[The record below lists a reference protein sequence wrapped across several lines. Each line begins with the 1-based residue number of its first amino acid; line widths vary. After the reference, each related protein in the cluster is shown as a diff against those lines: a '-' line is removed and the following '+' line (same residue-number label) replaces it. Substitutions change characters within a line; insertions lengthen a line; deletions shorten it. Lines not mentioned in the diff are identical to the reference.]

1 MRVLAAAAMLVLA
14 GCHAGDAASAD
25 GTVEAITLP
34 RAEQPAACPVEGAAL
49 QVLGSGGPIAEA
61 TPGGPRAGTSYLL
74 WIDGE
79 PRLLIDAGAGS
90 FLRFAEAGGRIAT
103 LDAVLLT
110 HLHADHAGDLAGIFN
125 TGGFEQRLRPLPV
138 IGPDASTR
146 FPGTGEFLARLLAKD
161 RGAFA
166 YNGGYL
172 DGSED
177 KPLLEARDIVTAEG
191 EGAPVVIQLSDDL
204 MVEAIPVM
212 HGPVPALGYAITA
225 RGVRFVVTGDQN
237 AFSQRFAS
245 HLAGSRPSVLFAHHV
260 INGEP
265 GQPRGLH
272 RTPAEIGT
280 LAGEIAPERLV
291 LTHNMARSLSR
302 IEDSLAAIAQ
312 SYAGPVS
319 VAADLDCY
327 AL

>member
-1 MRVLAAAAMLVLA
+1 M
-14 GCHAGDAASAD
+14 
-25 GTVEAITLP
+25 
-34 RAEQPAACPVEGAAL
+34 
-49 QVLGSGGPIAEA
+49 
-61 TPGGPRAGTSYLL
+61 
-74 WIDGE
+74 
-79 PRLLIDAGAGS
+79 
-90 FLRFAEAGGRIAT
+90 
-103 LDAVLLT
+103 LLT

-125 TGGFEQRLRPLPV
+125 SGGFEQRTRPLPV
-138 IGPDASTR
+138 IGPDASAR

-172 DGSED
+172 DASED
-177 KPLLEARDIVTAEG
+177 KPLLEARNIATAEG
-191 EGAPVVIQLSDDL
+191 EGAPVVIQLSDDIT
-204 MVEAIPVM
+204 VEAIPVL
-212 HGPVPALGYAITA
+212 HGPVPALGYAITV
-225 RGVRFVVTGDQN
+225 RGARFVVTGDQN
-237 AFSQRFAS
+237 AFSQNFAS
-245 HLAGSRPSVLFAHHV
+245 HLAASRPDVLFAHHV

-272 RTPAEIGT
+272 RTPAEIGA

-312 SYAGPVS
+312 GYAGQVS